1 MVYEILLVNYYF
13 HNSNLKVIKN
23 LTRYEFLT
31 IIIKNLQT
39 DYKRVSLSVGIN
51 KIFLLKVVI
60 KKSGG

>member
-1 MVYEILLVNYYF
+1 MLLVNYYF
-13 HNSNLKVIKN
+13 HNSDLKVIKN

-51 KIFLLKVVI
+51 KILLLKVVI